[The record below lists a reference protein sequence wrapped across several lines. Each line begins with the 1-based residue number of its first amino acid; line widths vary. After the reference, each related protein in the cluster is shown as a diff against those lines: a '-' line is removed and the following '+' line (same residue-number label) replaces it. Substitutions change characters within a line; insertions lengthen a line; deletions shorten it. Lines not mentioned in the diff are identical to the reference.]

1 MGAILDMAG
10 YVAGVEAQK
19 GSAIF
24 AILFLVSIAPS
35 AFMLLGVFIASLFRI
50 GRSEAIRLRGAS

>member
-1 MGAILDMAG
+1 MAG